1 MRWDGRS
8 TRLCPTHVDY
18 PACLYG
24 KAADNLLLNNSTPVM
39 FSFVLTF
46 DYSWKLFDMLW
57 RCWMNEAVFCAF

>member
-1 MRWDGRS
+1 MGKALDCVQL
-8 TRLCPTHVDY
+8 TTT

-24 KAADNLLLNNSTPVM
+24 KAADNSLLNNSTPLM

-57 RCWMNEAVFCAF
+57 RCWSNEAVFCAFRVVI